1 MNDISRNDIT
11 CPLCNNVF
19 TPVEGR
25 NKWNQRMFN
34 RILAECPQCQYKGP
48 YSAFISPPGK
58 MDVSNVLTSVPT
70 RSQGT
75 GFPMRPDMFGI
86 EPVMQETPT
95 SLVAERRGRFIRRS
109 ILRFLLDEDRSP
121 RRSFP

>member
-1 MNDISRNDIT
+1 MNDIT

-48 YSAFISPPGK
+48 YSAFLTPPGGL
-58 MDVSNVLTSVPT
+58 DVSMVLNDVPT
-70 RSQGT
+70 RSQGFGVRMT
-75 GFPMRPDMFGI
+75 PGMFGI
-86 EPVMQETPT
+86 DPMMQTSPT
-95 SLVAERRGRFIRRS
+95 SLVAERRGKFIRRS
-109 ILRFLLDEDRSP
+109 ILRMLLDED
-121 RRSFP
+121 